1 MPMKERW
8 KFVCGILVLA
18 VGVMAMCIL
27 ASGAVH
33 DYILGALGL

>member
-1 MPMKERW
+1 MTMKERW

-18 VGVMAMCIL
+18 VGGVAMCFL

-33 DYILGALGL
+33 DYILGFLDL